1 MVFVDKGDNQ
11 PALGEDQFGMIEI
24 VELGVSIWSVD

>member
-1 MVFVDKGDNQ
+1 MVFVDKGNYQ

-24 VELGVSIWSVD
+24 VELGVSILSVN